1 MSLRM
6 ADSSTYP
13 VDIQAYSS
21 ELRFNTASSSGAT
34 PTVKMTIKPDGNVGI
49 GDSSPDHRLVVKGAT
64 GTSPVLQL
72 INADSEDT
80 DTGREFTVRF
90 SGFRSGGEATNN
102 AQISGHSSG
111 GSDDQKG
118 ELRIWTSEADGT
130 MDEKVRIGS
139 ASNSDLAILHSTNN
153 WPGGIN
159 MVSQNGTSFQI
170 HHDNTAGYGLMFNGE
185 IYVVNECSAASF
197 QDRTPYPTSLDVAKA
212 VIQSHEKLPE
222 GQYEENNIDNQLDH
236 SKLHA
241 YVSRTKTRKEKL
253 DDGTEGDDIIDKSRD
268 MSATVSCLVEV
279 TKDLMSKLEAAE
291 ARIQTL
297 ESS

>member
-1 MSLRM
+1 
-6 ADSSTYP
+6 
-13 VDIQAYSS
+13 
-21 ELRFNTASSSGAT
+21 
-34 PTVKMTIKPDGNVGI
+34 
-49 GDSSPDHRLVVKGAT
+49 
-64 GTSPVLQL
+64 
-72 INADSEDT
+72 
-80 DTGREFTVRF
+80 
-90 SGFRSGGEATNN
+90 
-102 AQISGHSSG
+102 
-111 GSDDQKG
+111 
-118 ELRIWTSEADGT
+118 
-130 MDEKVRIGS
+130 
-139 ASNSDLAILHSTNN
+139 
-153 WPGGIN
+153 
-159 MVSQNGTSFQI
+159 
-170 HHDNTAGYGLMFNGE
+170 MFNGE